1 MRLALAQ
8 LGRAPVAGSL
18 GTDGHQWARGVG
30 LLALQQLGGGL
41 ACLSAP
47 AVTAKR
53 RYPGIPCCGLAGQ
66 SGQGGDVTWR
76 SCCPKSPKTS
86 TWTWIEP
93 ETNLPTPQLQLKS
106 GVAAHAARPAALRP
120 PVAHRHVSDGP
131 AYPARQL
138 PTLAG
143 TWSRASLLFR
153 NTARRLRS
161 RLSTPLTHTASRNR
175 RLCLFSVGQR
185 NAAPPRRRR
194 ATASHAFA
202 LPPRP

>member
-1 MRLALAQ
+1 MQ
-8 LGRAPVAGSL
+8 QGRAPVAGRAW
-18 GTDGHQWARGVG
+18 HQWARGVG
-30 LLALQQLGGGL
+30 LIALQQLGGGL

-53 RYPGIPCCGLAGQ
+53 RHPGIPCCGLAGQ

-138 PTLAG
+138 PPPRKYVVAGESALPKHSPPAFDLASPPRHAHSFTQQAVVLVLG
-143 TWSRASLLFR
+143 GSTQRRAS
-153 NTARRLRS
+153 
-161 RLSTPLTHTASRNR
+161 
-175 RLCLFSVGQR
+175 
-185 NAAPPRRRR
+185 APPGHRVARIRT
-194 ATASHAFA
+194 ATS
-202 LPPRP
+202 PVRMQ